1 MGVEVETIT
10 PPPNPEDKPVKGWCY
25 SHSSE
30 PAPKWRSRA
39 HHLRALGK
47 INENNHKKAQV

>member
-25 SHSSE
+25 SQSLA
-30 PAPKWRSRA
+30 PALKSRQNA
-39 HHLRALGK
+39 PLEGAEGDK
-47 INENNHKKAQV
+47 

>member
-10 PPPNPEDKPVKGWCY
+10 PPPNPEDKPVKGWRY

-39 HHLRALGK
+39 PLEGAGG